1 MVLIVVSNQNFRLMS
16 KITVQD
22 VVNFL
27 QELAPFQ
34 LQESYDNSGLITGDP
49 GDEVRGVLVSLDC
62 TEEVLAEALER
73 GCNVIV
79 SHHPILFKP
88 IKSLTG
94 KNYVERTLMEAIR
107 RRVNLI
113 AVHTNLDK
121 VIHGVNARIAQKLG
135 LTNLRILSPEK
146 GSLLKLVTFV
156 PDSHQ
161 GQVLDALHRAGAGN
175 IGQYDQ
181 CSFITTGTG
190 SFRPLENAN
199 PFLGKKGSLE
209 QVAEVRIEVIL
220 PVYARS
226 AVLQALGASHPYEE
240 VAYYLQE
247 LENLNQE
254 IGSGMVGDLPQAL
267 NYMDFLKL
275 LKINMKCQSIRHT
288 KLIGQAITRVAICGG
303 SGSFLLNDA
312 IRSGA
317 QVFVSADF
325 KYHEFFDSDGKI
337 MIADIGHYES
347 EQYTGELL
355 TEVLTQKFTTFASL
369 FSKIVTNPISY
380 FN

>member
-1 MVLIVVSNQNFRLMS
+1 MN

-34 LQESYDNSGLITGDP
+34 LQESYDNSGLIAGDP
-49 GDEVRGVLVSLDC
+49 GDEVRGILVSLDC
-62 TEEVLAEALER
+62 TEEILAEAVEK
-73 GCNVIV
+73 GYNVV
-79 SHHPILFKP
+79 VTHHPILFKP

-94 KNYVERTLMEAIR
+94 KNYVERTIIQAIR
-107 RRVNLI
+107 QRINLI

-135 LTNLRILSPEK
+135 LNNLRILSPEK

-156 PDSHQ
+156 PESHQ
-161 GQVLDALHRAGAGN
+161 GQVLNALHGAGAGN
-175 IGQYDQ
+175 IGQYDH
-181 CSFITTGTG
+181 CSFVSTGTG
-190 SFRPLENAN
+190 TFRPLDNAN
-199 PFLGKKGSLE
+199 PFLGKKGQLE
-209 QVAEVRIEVIL
+209 QAQEARIEVIL
-220 PVYARS
+220 PKYLKS
-226 AVLQALGASHPYEE
+226 AVLEALKTSHPYEE

-247 LENLNQE
+247 LENLNQD
-254 IGSGMVGDLPQAL
+254 IGSGMVGDLPKPMEHL
-267 NYMDFLKL
+267 DFLKM
-275 LKINMKCQSIRHT
+275 LKINMKCSSIRHT
-288 KLIGQAITRVAICGG
+288 KSIGPTVSKVAICGG
-303 SGSFLLNDA
+303 SGSFLLQEA

-317 QVFVSADF
+317 EVFVSADF

-347 EQYTGELL
+347 EQFTGELL
-355 TEVLTQKFTTFASL
+355 TEVLTQKFTTFASI